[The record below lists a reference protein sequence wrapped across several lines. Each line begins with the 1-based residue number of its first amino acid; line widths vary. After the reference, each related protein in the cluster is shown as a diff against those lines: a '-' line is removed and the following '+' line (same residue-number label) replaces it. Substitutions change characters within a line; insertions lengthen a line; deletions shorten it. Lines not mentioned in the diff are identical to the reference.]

1 MPSGSTTIARSRLFT
16 LEDGSWVIQRGID
29 RVQEL
34 LSGKERSFSSM
45 DITFEI
51 TDPELGILQARGI
64 VEQFDDFFVWVTS
77 DLVDTVD
84 STTPGLINYYYV
96 QSNLGRDQVGFVQ
109 TQLEAIGL
117 SDRYAAAK
125 RFERVVI
132 MRLNEEPFTRLSHAE
147 DAQILLAP
155 VLQGAELSVEVVC
168 FQTANIPP
176 AWLAAEPTTD
186 DYAPLIRRLEPK
198 AKVKTVVCIDGAETS
213 HHLIRQICSELGADI
228 ASAHNGQDGIT
239 LIQDADPT
247 LIIMDL
253 TLPDIHG
260 YEVVAFVRTNPEL
273 AHIPIIVVT
282 ALASE
287 TDWVFARTVANVED
301 YVVKPLHTQDMR
313 RRIWRVLNRY
323 SL

>member
-1 MPSGSTTIARSRLFT
+1 MPPGTTTIARSRMFT
-16 LEDGSWVIQRGID
+16 LEDGTWVVQRGID

-51 TDPELGILQARGI
+51 TDPELDILQARGI
-64 VEQFDDFFVWVTS
+64 VEQYDDFFVWLTS
-77 DLVDTVD
+77 ILADTVD
-84 STTPGLINYYYV
+84 STTPELINYYYV
-96 QSNLGRDQVGFVQ
+96 QTDLGPEHVGFVQ
-109 TQLEAIGL
+109 SKLEAIGL
-117 SDRYAAAK
+117 SDRYTATK
-125 RFERVVI
+125 RFEQVVV

-155 VLQGAELSVEVVC
+155 VMQATTLTVELVC
-168 FQTANIPP
+168 FKPANIPP
-176 AWLAAEPTTD
+176 AWPAVAQDSNEFS
-186 DYAPLIRRLEPK
+186 PLIRRLEPK
-198 AKVKTVVCIDGAETS
+198 AKAKTVICIDAAETT
-213 HHLIRQICSELGADI
+213 HHLVRQICGEFGAEI
-228 ASAHNGQDGIT
+228 ASAYNGQDGIT
-239 LIQDADPT
+239 FIQDADPT
-247 LIIMDL
+247 LIVMDL

-273 AHIPIIVVT
+273 AHIPIMIVT

-301 YVVKPLHTQDMR
+301 YVVKPLHTKDIR

>member
-16 LEDGSWVIQRGID
+16 LEDGAWVLQWGID

-34 LSGKERSFSSM
+34 LTGKERSFSSM

-51 TDPELGILQARGI
+51 TDAELEILQARGF

-77 DLVDTVD
+77 ELVDTVD

-96 QSNLGRDQVGFVQ
+96 QSNFEPDQVSFVQ

-155 VLQGAELSVEVVC
+155 VMQGAELSVEVVC
-168 FQTANIPP
+168 FKTANIPP
-176 AWLAAEPTTD
+176 AWLAAEPATD
-186 DYAPLIRRLEPK
+186 TYAPLIRRLEPK
-198 AKVKTVVCIDGAETS
+198 AKVKTVVCIDGAETT
-213 HHLIRQICSELGADI
+213 HHLIRQICGELGAEI

-253 TLPDIHG
+253 TLSDIHG

>member
-1 MPSGSTTIARSRLFT
+1 MPSGTTTIARSRMFT
-16 LEDGSWVIQRGID
+16 LEDGTWVVQRGID

-51 TDPELGILQARGI
+51 TDPELDILQSRGI
-64 VEQFDDFFVWVTS
+64 VEQYDDFFVWLTS
-77 DLVDTVD
+77 DLADTVD
-84 STTPGLINYYYV
+84 SATPGLINYYYV
-96 QSNLGRDQVGFVQ
+96 QTDLGPDQVGFVQ
-109 TQLEAIGL
+109 SKLETIGL
-117 SDRYAAAK
+117 SDRYAAAE

-132 MRLNEEPFTRLSHAE
+132 MRLSEEPFIRLSHAE

-155 VLQGAELSVEVVC
+155 VMQETTLTVEVVY
-168 FQTANIPP
+168 FKATNIPP
-176 AWLAAEPTTD
+176 AWAAVLPPSD
-186 DYAPLIRRLEPK
+186 DFSPLIRRLEPK
-198 AKVKTVVCIDGAETS
+198 AKAKTVVCIDHAETT
-213 HHLIRQICSELGADI
+213 HHLVRQICGELGAEI
-228 ASAHNGQDGIT
+228 ASAYNGQDGIT
-239 LIQDADPT
+239 LIQDADPA
-247 LIIMDL
+247 LIMMDL

-301 YVVKPLHTQDMR
+301 YVVKPLHTKDIR